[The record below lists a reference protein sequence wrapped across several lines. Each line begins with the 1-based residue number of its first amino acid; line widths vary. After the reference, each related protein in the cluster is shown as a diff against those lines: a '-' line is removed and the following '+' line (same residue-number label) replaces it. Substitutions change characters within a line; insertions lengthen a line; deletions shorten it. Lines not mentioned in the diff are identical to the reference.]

1 MKAILFIILATYYL
15 CNAENKVYTLFKYDN
30 LTFINKDTIFIALDC
45 SDITGNEIYITLI
58 NHNESFIDDKFYYNF
73 TDEYPNNDF
82 KTTKM
87 INSYSKEKLVVGEK
101 LFYKIKKESA
111 QYLVFKNVKC
121 NENNTIEIENTETIG
136 NTNVKSNSS
145 IVIVIALVS
154 VTLVVIILVT
164 FILVGKYIYNKRQK
178 EIMANY
184 ASSFVD
190 DTNKNPSLIPDD
202 KKEQEQEQEQNIN
215 VNKND

>member
-1 MKAILFIILATYYL
+1 MKAFFFIILATYYL
-15 CNAENKVYTLFKYDN
+15 CNAEDKVYTLYKYDN
-30 LTFINKDTIFIALDC
+30 LTYINKDTIFIVLDC
-45 SDITGNEIYITLI
+45 SDITGKEIYITLI
-58 NHNESFIDDKFYYNF
+58 NHNESFSEDKFYYNF

-82 KTTKM
+82 RTTKM

-111 QYLVFKNVKC
+111 RYLVFKNVKC
-121 NENNTIEIENTETIG
+121 KENNTIEIENTETIG

-154 VTLVVIILVT
+154 ITLVVIIVAT
-164 FILVGKYIYNKRQK
+164 FIIVGKYIYNKRQK

-190 DTNKNPSLIPDD
+190 DTNKNPSLLPND
-202 KKEQEQEQEQNIN
+202 KKEEEQEQNIN
-215 VNKND
+215 DNKTDQ

>member
-1 MKAILFIILATYYL
+1 MKAFFFIILATYYL
-15 CNAENKVYTLFKYDN
+15 CNAEDKVYTLYKYDN
-30 LTFINKDTIFIALDC
+30 LTYINKDTIFIVLDC
-45 SDITGNEIYITLI
+45 SDITGKEIYITLI
-58 NHNESFIDDKFYYNF
+58 NHNESFSEDKFYYNF
-73 TDEYPNNDF
+73 IDEYPNNDF
-82 KTTKM
+82 RTTKM

-111 QYLVFKNVKC
+111 KYLVFKNVKC
-121 NENNTIEIENTETIG
+121 KENNTIEIENTETIG

-154 VTLVVIILVT
+154 ITLVAIIVAT
-164 FILVGKYIYNKRQK
+164 FIIVGKYIYNKRQK

-190 DTNKNPSLIPDD
+190 DTNKNPSLLPND
-202 KKEQEQEQEQNIN
+202 KKEEEQEQNIN
-215 VNKND
+215 DNKTDQ

>member
-1 MKAILFIILATYYL
+1 MKAFFFIILATYYL
-15 CNAENKVYTLFKYDN
+15 CNAEDKVYTLYKYDN
-30 LTFINKDTIFIALDC
+30 LTYINKDTIFIVLDC
-45 SDITGNEIYITLI
+45 SDITGKEIYITLI
-58 NHNESFIDDKFYYNF
+58 NHNESFSEDKFYYNF

-82 KTTKM
+82 RTTKM

-111 QYLVFKNVKC
+111 KYLVFKNVKC
-121 NENNTIEIENTETIG
+121 KENNTIEIENTETIG

-154 VTLVVIILVT
+154 ITLVAIIVAT
-164 FILVGKYIYNKRQK
+164 FIIVGKYIYNKRQK

-190 DTNKNPSLIPDD
+190 DTNKNPSLLPND
-202 KKEQEQEQEQNIN
+202 KKEEEQEQNIN
-215 VNKND
+215 DNKTDQ